1 MIDYLTRFFSKIDR
15 EIITFS
21 CKDWAIRKYAPVELG
36 EHKLPEEY
44 TDLPIGKICPFE
56 RKNLSYQLTARQ
68 CPSLNSFLKYGY
80 VIPAWCDIEISFEGD
95 QVHIR
100 YSNLDYNHDVHT
112 ENQYQQILGDQFD
125 VRIVIKINNPWH
137 IKTLDGYSCFWLP
150 IYYTNKNYQA
160 LPAIVDTDMTLNDT
174 PINLAFF
181 EKKYTL
187 IKMGEPLVRIVPF
200 RRETVTAIS
209 RKYDHHDENRFL
221 NILGLNSLSRYNW
234 RGYITAKSKFRLN
247 KKDLDIES

>member
-1 MIDYLTRFFSKIDR
+1 MIDYLIRVFSKTDK
-15 EIITFS
+15 ETITFS
-21 CKDWAIRKYAPVELG
+21 CKDWAIRKYAPIELG
-36 EHKLPEEY
+36 ENKLPEEY
-44 TDLPIGKICPFE
+44 TDLPVGKICPFE
-56 RKNLSYQLTARQ
+56 TKNLSYQLTARQ
-68 CPSLNSFLKYGY
+68 CPSINSFLKYGY
-80 VIPAWCDIEISFEGD
+80 VISAWCDIEISFEGD

-100 YSNLDYNHDVHT
+100 YSN
-112 ENQYQQILGDQFD
+112 DQFD
-125 VRIVIKINNPWH
+125 VRLVIKINNPWH

-150 IYYTNKNYQA
+150 IYYTNKNYTA
-160 LPAIVDTDMTLNDT
+160 LPAIVDTDMILNDM

-200 RRETVTAIS
+200 RRETVTATS
-209 RKYDHHDENRFL
+209 RKYDNHDENRFL

-234 RGYITAKSKFRLN
+234 RSYITAKNKFRLN